1 MKKPSENSIGRHV
14 LAQASAG
21 DVDSF
26 RSLYDRYGPNIYR
39 YAMLQ
44 TGSHEAAEDVLQ
56 ETMVGVWRGRKKLSE
71 VASLSAWIMA
81 IARNKTFDYIRSKA
95 PTVSIGVL
103 EGVLGTDDSS
113 ATVGVHMIDTPT
125 WMNKTGSEAHSLV
138 SDRVDLTTALLQL
151 DMEKRELLFLV
162 FYLDMSYTEIADLLG
177 IPVGTVKSRMY
188 HARRKLRE
196 VFDRG
201 LDSC

>member
-1 MKKPSENSIGRHV
+1 MKKPSENSIGRDV

-26 RSLYDRYGPNIYR
+26 RLLYIRYGPNIYR

-56 ETMVGVWRGRKKLSE
+56 ETMIGVWRGRKKLSE
-71 VASLSAWIMA
+71 IGSISAWIMA

-95 PTVSIGVL
+95 PTVSIGTF
-103 EGVLGTDDSS
+103 EGVMGADDSD

-125 WMNKTGSEAHSLV
+125 WNRTGSEAHSPV

-162 FYLDMSYTEIADLLG
+162 FYLDMSYTEIADLLE
-177 IPVGTVKSRMY
+177 IPVGTVKSRVY

-201 LDSC
+201 LESC